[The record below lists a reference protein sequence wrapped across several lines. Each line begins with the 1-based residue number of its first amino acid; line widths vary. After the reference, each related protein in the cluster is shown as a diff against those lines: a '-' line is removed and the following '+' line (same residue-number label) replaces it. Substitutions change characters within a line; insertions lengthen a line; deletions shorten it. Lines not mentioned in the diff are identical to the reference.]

1 MGSKQLMSTV
11 LLIANVVAG
20 AVVLSVT
27 QAWAAGP
34 SPHRAFRYLVA
45 GLVSTTAFTIA
56 MLSLIGF
63 RGEVPPAHR
72 NVGWSALGLAA
83 VTTVVIFAVGNRRRT
98 TSHVPD
104 GALWQRTW
112 ACLPANIGLVAALG
126 GVDMLVLS
134 MVFLGNIH

>member
-1 MGSKQLMSTV
+1 MSTLIV
-11 LLIANVVAG
+11 LIVNVVAG

-27 QAWAAGP
+27 QAWAAAP
-34 SPHRAFRYLVA
+34 SPHRAFRYVLAV
-45 GLVSTTAFTIA
+45 LVSTTGLTLA
-56 MLSLIGF
+56 MLFLIGF

-72 NVGWSALGLAA
+72 NVAWSALGLAA
-83 VTTVVIFAVGNRRRT
+83 VTTVVVFAVGNRRRT

-126 GVDMLVLS
+126 GVDMFILF